1 MAQYSPSTH
10 RASDLEKEHKE
21 TEKEEKESKAKVE
34 KGCKNTASISEETE
48 GGGEAETDVAGS
60 LTSVSNS
67 QHAARAEEGASDG
80 NTAKKEKEGG
90 LDRRDQ
96 EEEIRSPAE
105 SHPLQTDRGGTQY
118 QLVFMDEMSS
128 ESSLTGSL
136 SPQTLEFSTSYPQ
149 PPPPPS
155 ATAAVQGTITLSPGS
170 TVTTSTPRTANSTTA
185 LKIPAGQRELDESR
199 STVSESTLVACSNL
213 SGESDNTLEEEG
225 MKSDRGG
232 TEGGGEEV
240 DGAENGRG
248 KEEQNGIITSVI
260 ADSRSESETPSPK
273 LKGHLLTTYTSDSE
287 VIITTP
293 PFSPLAYQSLEEGG
307 ENRSFLLPTPSP
319 LPSGTSSPVDTQP
332 VMSILFSGVY
342 YLGSSTVDAPISETE
357 ANRKMH
363 ILHEQ
368 ALTSHPMPIILS
380 VPVTNDG
387 SVFLRDPKM
396 EQPLTT
402 FPIKMILFCA
412 RGNDESLQDCF
423 CFNVRH
429 KRSGIYHCHVFQCE
443 IMEAVSEAGREGGRE
458 GSGR

>member
-1 MAQYSPSTH
+1 MEKDSPSPH
-10 RASDLEKEHKE
+10 RVPDLEKEHKE
-21 TEKEEKESKAKVE
+21 TEKEEEENKEGGKVGRSGE
-34 KGCKNTASISEETE
+34 DIASISEGTE
-48 GGGEAETDVAGS
+48 RGGGAETGGANICTS
-60 LTSVSNS
+60 LLNS
-67 QHAARAEEGASDG
+67 QHPAR
-80 NTAKKEKEGG
+80 EKEGG
-90 LDRRDQ
+90 LGRRDQ
-96 EEEIRSPAE
+96 EEETSSPTD
-105 SHPLQTDRGGTQY
+105 SHPLQTDRGGTRY

-136 SPQTLEFSTSYPQ
+136 SPQNLEFSTSYPQ
-149 PPPPPS
+149 PHPPS
-155 ATAAVQGTITLSPGS
+155 ATAAVQGTSTLSPGS
-170 TVTTSTPRTANSTTA
+170 TVTTSTSPHTANSTTV
-185 LKIPAGQRELDESR
+185 LKLSVGQCEFDESH
-199 STVSESTLVACSNL
+199 STVSGSTLMAGSNL
-213 SGESDNTLEEEG
+213 SGETDTTLAEEG
-225 MKSDRGG
+225 MKRD
-232 TEGGGEEV
+232 GGGKKGGEEEV
-240 DGAENGRG
+240 DGAEDGRG
-248 KEEQNGIITSVI
+248 KEEQNGIITSVV
-260 ADSRSESETPSPK
+260 ADSRPESETPSPK
-273 LKGHLLTTYTSDSE
+273 PKDHSLTAFTSDSE
-287 VIITTP
+287 VITTP

-307 ENRSFLLPTPSP
+307 EGRRFLLPTPSP

-380 VPVTNDG
+380 VPVANDG
-387 SVFLRDPKM
+387 SIFLRDPKM

-443 IMEAVSEAGREGGRE
+443 IMEAVSDVGREEGR
-458 GSGR
+458 